1 VTPSPPTG
9 RSRLVAV
16 VLSAIIPGLGQGWL
30 GDWPRALGVFL
41 ATATAMGATLWYG
54 KPVWLIIPAALWVWN
69 IYDGLRLPRGAPIWV
84 AAFLWLG
91 MAYGIGWQATEINP
105 RAFIENSERARSVF
119 RPMLEPDFLTPR
131 TDVREGWVEVEVPCS
146 SSPPRAEHTVEG
158 VTVRLSPDC
167 AALNEA
173 LVVTAE
179 GLWPNE
185 ATQVYWTTPISDV
198 KLLGGGNNAMLLV
211 TSDAS
216 GVITTLIRV
225 PMSALDAMPDPSIPL
240 KHRIYVEQERP
251 IGGIEI
257 SKNGGYIIQGIYET
271 LALALLTTTLGA
283 VIALPLSFPAA
294 RNLMA
299 GHAVTFFIYLVIRTA
314 LNILRSIEA
323 LIMAIIFV
331 VIVGL
336 GPFAG
341 MLALT
346 VHTVAALAKLYS
358 EVVEGID
365 PGPIEAVRASG
376 ATWLQ
381 VVRHAV
387 IPQIVPLFTA
397 LTIYR
402 WDINVRSSTIIG
414 FVGGGGIGYFLWQW
428 LVLNDYRAVSSCFIA
443 IAVVVLALDFFSAR
457 VRERL
462 I

>member
-1 VTPSPPTG
+1 MKPTPPAG

-16 VLSAIIPGLGQGWL
+16 VLSVVIPGLGQGWL

-41 ATATAMGATLWYG
+41 ATATALGATLWYG
-54 KPVWLIIPAALWVWN
+54 KPAWLALPAVLWLWN
-69 IYDGLRLPRGAPIWV
+69 VYDCLRLPRGAPIWV
-84 AAFLWLG
+84 AALLWLG

-131 TDVREGWVEVEVPCS
+131 TEVRQGWVEVEVPCS
-146 SSPPRAEHTVEG
+146 SAPPRAEHTVET
-158 VTVRLSPDC
+158 VTVRVSPDC
-167 AALNEA
+167 ASLTEA
-173 LVVTAE
+173 LIITAD

-185 ATQVYWTTPISDV
+185 STQVYWSTPIGDI
-198 KLLGGGNNAMLLV
+198 KLVGGQNNAMLLV
-211 TSDAS
+211 TSDEA
-216 GVITTLIRV
+216 GKITALIRV
-225 PMSALDAMPDPSIPL
+225 PPSAQDAMPDPTIPL
-240 KHRIYVEQERP
+240 KHRVYIEQERK

-257 SKNGGYIIQGIYET
+257 SRNGRYILQGIYET
-271 LALALLTTTLGA
+271 LAMALLTTTLGA
-283 VIALPLSFPAA
+283 VLALPLSFPAA
-294 RNLMA
+294 RNLMS
-299 GHAVTFFIYLVIRTA
+299 GHAVTLFIYVVIRTI

-365 PGPIEAVRASG
+365 PGPIEAVRATG
-376 ATWLQ
+376 ANWLQ
-381 VVRHAV
+381 VVRYAV
-387 IPQIVPLFTA
+387 VPQIVPLFTA

-414 FVGGGGIGYFLWQW
+414 FVGGGGIGYYLWQW

-443 IAVVVLALDFFSAR
+443 IAVVILTLDFFSAR
-457 VRERL
+457 VRARL
-462 I
+462 A

>member
-1 VTPSPPTG
+1 MKPTLPAG

-16 VLSAIIPGLGQGWL
+16 VLSAILPGLGQAWL
-30 GDWPRALGVFL
+30 GDWARALGVFL
-41 ATATAMGATLWYG
+41 ATATALGATLWYG
-54 KPVWLIIPAALWVWN
+54 KPVWLAIPAALWVWN
-69 IYDGLRLPRGAPIWV
+69 IYDSLRLPRGAPLWV
-84 AAFLWLG
+84 AAVLWLG

-119 RPMLEPDFLTPR
+119 QPMLQPDFLRAR
-131 TDVREGWVEVEVPCS
+131 TELRQGWVEVEVPCS
-146 SSPPRAEHTVEG
+146 SAPPRAEHTVDG
-158 VTVRLSPDC
+158 VTLRVSPDC
-167 AALNEA
+167 ASLTEA
-173 LVVTAE
+173 LIVTAE

-185 ATQVYWTTPISDV
+185 ETQVYWTTPISDV
-198 KLLGGGNNAMLLV
+198 KLLGGNNNAMLLV
-211 TSDAS
+211 TSDAQ
-216 GVITTLIRV
+216 GKITALIRV
-225 PMSALDAMPDPSIPL
+225 PPSAQDAMPDVTLPL
-240 KHRIYVEQERP
+240 KHRVYVEQERD

-257 SKNGGYIIQGIYET
+257 SKNGHYILLGIYET
-271 LALALLTTTLGA
+271 LAMALLTTTLGA
-283 VIALPLSFPAA
+283 VFAVPLSFPAA
-294 RNLMA
+294 RNLMS
-299 GHAVTFFIYLVIRTA
+299 GHAVTMFIYVVIRTI

-323 LIMAIIFV
+323 LIMCLIFV

-341 MLALT
+341 VLALT

-365 PGPIEAVRASG
+365 PGPIEAVRATG
-376 ATWLQ
+376 ANWLQ

-414 FVGGGGIGYFLWQW
+414 FVGGGGIGYYLWQW

-443 IAVVVLALDFFSAR
+443 IAVVVLTLDFFSAR
-457 VRERL
+457 VRARL
-462 I
+462 A